1 MNKTTENFLKAIQ
14 SNSKVSKVNL
24 VYKLIYDPE
33 SGKLLNTTVEDID
46 HNNWIEITLEQNNQ
60 QLHLNPNYSIVDGK
74 IYQSKKSVVNQE
86 EPNRKSLYADSQGNI
101 ATDSYNM
108 LLINSTG
115 SKRWTYD

>member
-1 MNKTTENFLKAIQ
+1 MNKTTENLMKAIQ
-14 SNSKVSKVNL
+14 SKSKVSKVNL
-24 VYKLIYDPE
+24 VYKLVYDPD
-33 SGKLLNTTVEDID
+33 SGKILDTTVEDID

-60 QLHLNPNYSIVDGK
+60 QRHLNPTYSIVDGK
-74 IYQSKKSVVNQE
+74 IYQSKKTNVNQE
-86 EPNRKSLYADSQGNI
+86 TPNRKSLYTNSQGNI